1 MKKTLK
7 VVSLEELLYNVYQQ
21 EQKEM
26 EEREKKKMPFNCK
39 KKGKK
44 WPKKNRVRKVP
55 MMYVS
60 KKYVLISRFF
70 MCFCGQFNN

>member
-26 EEREKKKMPFNCK
+26 EEREKKKMPFIITSNI
-39 KKGKK
+39 
-44 WPKKNRVRKVP
+44 N
-55 MMYVS
+55 
-60 KKYVLISRFF
+60 KYGVF
-70 MCFCGQFNN
+70 